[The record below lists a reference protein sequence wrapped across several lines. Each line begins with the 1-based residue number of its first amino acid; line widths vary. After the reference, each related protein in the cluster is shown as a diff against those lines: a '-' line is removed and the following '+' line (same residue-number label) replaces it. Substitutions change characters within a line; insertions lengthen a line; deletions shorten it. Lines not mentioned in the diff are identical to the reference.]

1 MIVKEGLLYSPSH
14 EWVKVEGKNAL
25 IGISDHA
32 QHALG
37 SIVFIELPKVG
48 QIFKKGDSLG
58 AVESVKAASDIYT
71 PVSGKVLEVNKSLE
85 GSPEMLNDDPYG
97 SWIIKI
103 ELTHE
108 VELDSLLKDKDYE
121 PLCEE

>member
-1 MIVKEGLLYSPSH
+1 MNVKEGLLYSESH
-14 EWVKVEGKNAL
+14 EWVKVEGKNAW

-37 SIVFIELPKVG
+37 SVVFIELPKIG
-48 QIFKKGDSLG
+48 ALFKKGDAMG
-58 AVESVKAASDIYT
+58 AVESVKAASDVYT
-71 PVSGKVLEVNKSLE
+71 PVSGKILDVNKALE

-97 SWIIKI
+97 AWIVKL
-103 ELTHE
+103 ELSNE
-108 VELDSLLKDKDYE
+108 AELKTLLNAKDYQ

>member
-1 MIVKEGLLYSPSH
+1 MNIKEGLLYSESH
-14 EWVKVEGKNAL
+14 EWVKVEGKTAW

-37 SIVFIELPKVG
+37 SVVFIELPKVG
-48 QIFKKGDSLG
+48 ATFKKGDAMG
-58 AVESVKAASDIYT
+58 AVESVKAASDVYT
-71 PVSGKVLEVNKSLE
+71 PVSGKILDVNKALE

-97 SWIIKI
+97 AWIVKI
-103 ELTHE
+103 ELSNDA
-108 VELDSLLKDKDYE
+108 ELKSLLNAKDYQ

>member
-1 MIVKEGLLYSPSH
+1 MNVKEGLLYSESH
-14 EWVKVEGKNAL
+14 EWVKVEGKNAW

-37 SIVFIELPKVG
+37 SVVFIELPKIG
-48 QIFKKGDSLG
+48 ALFKKGDAMG
-58 AVESVKAASDIYT
+58 AVESVKAASDVYT
-71 PVSGKVLEVNKSLE
+71 PVSGKILDVNKALE

-97 SWIIKI
+97 AWIVKL
-103 ELTHE
+103 ELSNE
-108 VELDSLLKDKDYE
+108 AELKTLLHAKDYQ

>member
-1 MIVKEGLLYSPSH
+1 MNIKEGLLYSESH
-14 EWVKVEGKNAL
+14 EWVKVEGKTAW

-37 SIVFIELPKVG
+37 SVVFIELPKVG
-48 QIFKKGDSLG
+48 ATFKKGDAMG
-58 AVESVKAASDIYT
+58 AVESVKAASDVYT
-71 PVSGKVLEVNKSLE
+71 PVSGKILEVNKALE

-97 SWIIKI
+97 AWIVKI
-103 ELTHE
+103 ELTNDA
-108 VELDSLLKDKDYE
+108 ELKSLLNAKDYQ

>member
-1 MIVKEGLLYSPSH
+1 MNIKEGLLYSESH
-14 EWVKVEGKNAL
+14 EWVKVEGKTAW

-37 SIVFIELPKVG
+37 SVVFIELPKVG
-48 QIFKKGDSLG
+48 ATFKKGDAMG
-58 AVESVKAASDIYT
+58 AVESVKAASDVYT
-71 PVSGKVLEVNKSLE
+71 PVSGKILEVNKALE

-97 SWIIKI
+97 AWIVKI
-103 ELTHE
+103 ELANDA
-108 VELDSLLKDKDYE
+108 ELKSLLNAKDYQ

>member
-1 MIVKEGLLYSPSH
+1 MNVKEGLLYSPSH
-14 EWVKVEGKNAL
+14 EWVSVEGNVAL

-37 SIVFIELPKVG
+37 SVVFIELPKIG
-48 QIFKKGDSLG
+48 KQFKKGDALG

-71 PVSGKVLEVNKSLE
+71 PVSGKVLEVNSALE
-85 GSPEMLNDDPYG
+85 NGPEALNDDPYG
-97 SWIIKI
+97 SWIAKI
-103 ELTHE
+103 ELSDSN
-108 VELDSLLKDKDYE
+108 ELKELLSATDYL

>member
-1 MIVKEGLLYSPSH
+1 MNIKEGLLYSPSH
-14 EWVKVEGKNAL
+14 EWVKVEGNVAW

-37 SIVFIELPKVG
+37 SVVFIELPKVG
-48 QIFKKGDSLG
+48 QTVKKGDAMG
-58 AVESVKAASDIYT
+58 AVESVKAASDVYT
-71 PVSGKVLEVNKSLE
+71 PVSGKVLEINKELE
-85 GSPEMLNDDPYG
+85 GNPELLNDDPYG
-97 SWIIKI
+97 SWIAKL

-108 VELDSLLKDKDYE
+108 SELKYLLSPTDYA